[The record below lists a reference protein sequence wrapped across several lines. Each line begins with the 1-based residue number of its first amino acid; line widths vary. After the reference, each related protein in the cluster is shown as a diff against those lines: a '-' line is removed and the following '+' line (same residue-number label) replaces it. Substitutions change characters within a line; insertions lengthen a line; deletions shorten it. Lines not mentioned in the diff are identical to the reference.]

1 MTAAERPEAT
11 AASPFP
17 WDEVQAFGFGAL
29 RLSPD
34 AFWRLTPREIAAT
47 ARALGLGRSATPAR
61 QDLAALMRAF
71 PDTAASTGA
80 ITP

>member
-1 MTAAERPEAT
+1 MTAAGRSEAA
-11 AASPFP
+11 AASPLP
-17 WDEVQAFGFGAL
+17 WDEVLAFGFGAL

-71 PDTAASTGA
+71 PDTAGSTGA